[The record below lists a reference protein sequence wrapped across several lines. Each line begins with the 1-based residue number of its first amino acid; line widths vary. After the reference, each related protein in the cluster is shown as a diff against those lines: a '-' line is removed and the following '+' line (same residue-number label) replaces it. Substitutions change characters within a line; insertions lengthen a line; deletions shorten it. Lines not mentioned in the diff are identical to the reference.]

1 MSAQHEQIENEDIQV
16 PIKTNK
22 KQKKPSTIT
31 DENVEILKKRA
42 SPKKNITV
50 ENEANNIVENIT
62 EHIIENVE
70 IPKKKRASPKKNITV
85 ENEANNIIEN
95 ITEHIIENIEIPKK
109 RASPKKNITVE
120 NVNEMQLSH
129 IDNNIIP
136 SQKLD
141 ECLNEIKSLKEII
154 LEFKISFE
162 QIKEQL
168 KKVQEELS
176 NLTIFT
182 EIEADAET

>member
-22 KQKKPSTIT
+22 KPKKPSTIT
-31 DENVEILKKRA
+31 DENVEIL
-42 SPKKNITV
+42 
-50 ENEANNIVENIT
+50 
-62 EHIIENVE
+62 
-70 IPKKKRASPKKNITV
+70 KKRASPKKNITV